1 MAARCF
7 MSFGLPQRTH
17 RNLTIFAATENG
29 GEEVTTMF
37 QIELLSGGIFTV
49 YAVDSYANL
58 FLIYKDDAWQWIEIN
73 RCKLY
78 YAGALAKKEEKDGNN
93 SGD

>member
-1 MAARCF
+1 M
-7 MSFGLPQRTH
+7 
-17 RNLTIFAATENG
+17 
-29 GEEVTTMF
+29 
-37 QIELLSGGIFTV
+37 

-78 YAGALAKKEEKDGNN
+78 YAGALAKKEAKDGHD
-93 SGD
+93 SCD

>member
-1 MAARCF
+1 
-7 MSFGLPQRTH
+7 
-17 RNLTIFAATENG
+17 
-29 GEEVTTMF
+29 MF

-78 YAGALAKKEEKDGNN
+78 YAGALAKKGGKRWARFLRLIQAISNPAMW
-93 SGD
+93 

>member
-1 MAARCF
+1 
-7 MSFGLPQRTH
+7 
-17 RNLTIFAATENG
+17 
-29 GEEVTTMF
+29 MF

-78 YAGALAKKEEKDGNN
+78 YAGALAKRRKRWEQFWRLTRGIWNQGM
-93 SGD
+93 SS

>member
-1 MAARCF
+1 
-7 MSFGLPQRTH
+7 
-17 RNLTIFAATENG
+17 
-29 GEEVTTMF
+29 MF
-37 QIELLSGGIFTV
+37 QIELLSVCERGIFTV

-78 YAGALAKKEEKDGNN
+78 YAGALAKKEAKDGNN
-93 SGD
+93 SGN